1 MILTIGVFV
10 IAAIAALLAWGR
22 LGPALALP
30 GLQKENYRGV
40 LIFAFSGIFVVA
52 LEVII
57 VINLYWGFRPSLY
70 GSHVV
75 AVLIL
80 VLTFGVLGWV
90 DDTRG
95 GNSGGGFE
103 GHLRSAVSQRTV
115 STGLVKLVGG
125 VLVSLA
131 AVLVADISDGLVEM
145 TRCAAI
151 IALSANLLNLFDR
164 APARSSKISLFWFVI
179 LLVSVFIWGD
189 SYSAVHLVWAAGV
202 VGASVG
208 LAPAELMER
217 HMQGDTGVNATGAIL
232 GFSTVLVSASTVQWV
247 VLLLLAGFNLASEQT
262 SFSQVIADNAL
273 LSRVDRAG
281 TRQPKT

>member
-1 MILTIGVFV
+1 MVLTIGVFV
-10 IAAIAALLAWGR
+10 VAALAALLAWGR
-22 LGPALALP
+22 LGSALAVP

-40 LIFAFSGIFVVA
+40 RVFAVSGIFIVA
-52 LEVII
+52 LEVI
-57 VINLYWGFRPSLY
+57 VVVNLYWGFRPSLHR
-70 GSHVV
+70 SHVV
-75 AVLIL
+75 AVLVL
-80 VLTFGVLGWV
+80 VLTFGVLGWI

-103 GHLRSAVSQRTV
+103 GHLRTAVSQRVV

-131 AVLVADISDGLVEM
+131 AVLIADISDGLVEM

-151 IALSANLLNLFDR
+151 VALSANLLNLFDR
-164 APARSSKISLFWFVI
+164 APARSSKISFLWFVI
-179 LLVSVFIWGD
+179 LLLSVFVWGD

-208 LAPAELMER
+208 LMPAELMER

-232 GFSTVLVSASTVQWV
+232 GFSTILVSASTVQWV
-247 VLLLLAGFNLASEQT
+247 VLVVLAGFNLASEQT

-281 TRQPKT
+281 TRQSNT

>member
-1 MILTIGVFV
+1 MVLTIGVFV
-10 IAAIAALLAWGR
+10 ITAVAALLTWGR
-22 LGPALALP
+22 LGSALAFSD
-30 GLQKENYRGV
+30 LQKENYRGV
-40 LIFAFSGIFVVA
+40 PIFAVSGIFVIA
-52 LEVII
+52 LEVI
-57 VINLYWGFRPSLY
+57 VVLNLYWGFRQSLH

-75 AVLIL
+75 AVLAL

-103 GHLRSAVSQRTV
+103 GHLRSAVSQRVV

-131 AVLVADISDGLVEM
+131 AVLIADISDGLVEV

-151 IALSANLLNLFDR
+151 VALSANLLNLFDR
-164 APARSSKISLFWFVI
+164 APARSSKISFLWFVI
-179 LLVSVFIWGD
+179 LLLSVFIWGD

-208 LAPAELMER
+208 LMPAELMER

-232 GFSTVLVSASTVQWV
+232 GFSTVLVSGSTVQWV
-247 VLLLLAGFNLASEQT
+247 VLVALAGFNLASEQT

-281 TRQPKT
+281 TRQSNT

>member
-1 MILTIGVFV
+1 MVLTIGVFL
-10 IAAIAALLAWGR
+10 IAAVAALLAWGR
-22 LGPALALP
+22 LGSALTIP
-30 GLQKENYRGV
+30 SLQKENYRGA
-40 LIFAFSGIFVVA
+40 LIFAVSGIFVVA

-57 VINLYWGFRPSLY
+57 VVNLYWGFRPSLH

-75 AVLIL
+75 AVLVL
-80 VLTFGVLGWV
+80 VITFGLLGWV

-95 GNSGGGFE
+95 GNSVGGFK
-103 GHLRSAVSQRTV
+103 GHLRSVVSERVV

-131 AVLVADISDGLVEM
+131 AVLIADISDGLVEM

-151 IALSANLLNLFDR
+151 VALSANLLNLFDR
-164 APARSSKISLFWFVI
+164 APARSSKISFLWFII
-179 LLVSVFIWGD
+179 LLVSVLIWGD

-208 LAPAELMER
+208 LMPAELIER
-217 HMQGDTGVNATGAIL
+217 HMQGDTGVNATGALL

-247 VLLLLAGFNLASEQT
+247 VLVVLAGFNLASEQT

>member
-1 MILTIGVFV
+1 MF
-10 IAAIAALLAWGR
+10 
-22 LGPALALP
+22 
-30 GLQKENYRGV
+30 
-40 LIFAFSGIFVVA
+40 F
-52 LEVII
+52 
-57 VINLYWGFRPSLY
+57 
-70 GSHVV
+70 
-75 AVLIL
+75 
-80 VLTFGVLGWV
+80 
-90 DDTRG
+90 
-95 GNSGGGFE
+95 
-103 GHLRSAVSQRTV
+103 
-115 STGLVKLVGG
+115 
-125 VLVSLA
+125 
-131 AVLVADISDGLVEM
+131 ADISDCFVEM

-202 VGASVG
+202 GGASVG
-208 LAPAELMER
+208 LVPAELMER

>member
-1 MILTIGVFV
+1 MVLTIGVFL
-10 IAAIAALLAWGR
+10 IAAVAALLAWGR
-22 LGPALALP
+22 LGSALTIP
-30 GLQKENYRGV
+30 SLQKENYRGA
-40 LIFAFSGIFVVA
+40 LIFAVSGIFVVA

-57 VINLYWGFRPSLY
+57 VVNLYWGFRPSLH

-75 AVLIL
+75 AVLVL
-80 VLTFGVLGWV
+80 VLTFGLLGWV

-95 GNSGGGFE
+95 GNSVGGFK
-103 GHLRSAVSQRTV
+103 GHLRSVVSERVV

-131 AVLVADISDGLVEM
+131 AVLIADISDGLVEM

-151 IALSANLLNLFDR
+151 VALSANLLNLFDR
-164 APARSSKISLFWFVI
+164 APARSSKISFLWFII
-179 LLVSVFIWGD
+179 LLVSVLIWGD

-208 LAPAELMER
+208 LMPAELIER
-217 HMQGDTGVNATGAIL
+217 HMQGDTGVNATGALL
-232 GFSTVLVSASTVQWV
+232 GFSTVLVSASTAQWV
-247 VLLLLAGFNLASEQT
+247 VLVVLAGFNLASEQT